1 MEAQE
6 NKSAKKEPLVSFR
19 KADILNGENTV
30 IYGLDMEVLE
40 GEVPEVSA
48 ASALSILRRGRF
60 HTSEERSGSCSR
72 ISSC

>member
-30 IYGLDMEVLE
+30 IYGLDMEISE
-40 GEVPEVSA
+40 GDFVYIVGKVWTA
-48 ASALSILRRGRF
+48 I
-60 HTSEERSGSCSR
+60 
-72 ISSC
+72 